1 MGGNMR
7 GPPMNMPPNN
17 MRPPPNNGPPMN
29 MQQMTQMQQ
38 MNMQMQMQG
47 GGNRNSNV
55 GNMMPPPPQHQAQ
68 MQMQQPQMQQP
79 GYGGQQQYPPQQMQQ
94 SPQHMSQQQQQQQQQ
109 YPPQMAQQPQ
119 VPQQQQQQQ
128 QQQQHMAATTTTA
141 TATGTA
147 AADPAADPT
156 KWQTAVAPGT
166 NLTYY
171 YNTATQATTYD
182 RPACLGPDPSAA
194 TAAAAAT
201 TTSTSAEAAAASAI
215 VAGVVGGT
223 SSAAASKWT
232 RYADAASGKSYYHD
246 AATGTT
252 TWERPAGYASDGNGD
267 AEDDDDDGDADG
279 GAGNGSKRRPSATA
293 DGAGSKK
300 RQRTNNGDG
309 EVAWST
315 KAEATAAFKG
325 LLLAK
330 GITPTSKWN
339 DVVRQCS
346 SDHRWDACST
356 DGQRKQALSEYQVK
370 RSNDLKEEKRKERQ
384 RAKTA
389 FQQMLTEVVPSIWS
403 ASSSASSQGPTF
415 DAVRDKL
422 AQDDRFYAVDEETAR
437 EDLFYEFCDDL
448 RKRDERRKKNAR
460 RDAKSAFLT
469 FLKDKEEAQKVSVS
483 STWDGFV
490 SSLTDDDKTDN
501 RYSLS
506 EHMTDSERQLYFA
519 DFILDLQDAEEERRQ
534 RIYEARRKAEKS
546 QREEYR
552 EALRK
557 LAVSG
562 KIIPSTRWR
571 NIEDVVCEEPSY
583 IPVEEQGREVPR
595 EIFED
600 FVDDWTDDYKS
611 DRSRLRDYW
620 RKAKSKLKL
629 SAETQYED
637 FTKALLDAVAESSD
651 SYSTARRIV
660 TREEP
665 VSSAKLY
672 FDELIL
678 EAKEGSSRSR
688 RGRKDDDSSEDEG
701 EIIEDGEIEDGE
713 EVE

>member
-1 MGGNMR
+1 MNRSMGNV
-7 GPPMNMPPNN
+7 MPP
-17 MRPPPNNGPPMN
+17 P
-29 MQQMTQMQQ
+29 QQ
-38 MNMQMQMQG
+38 QMQMQ
-47 GGNRNSNV
+47 
-55 GNMMPPPPQHQAQ
+55 
-68 MQMQQPQMQQP
+68 QQP
-79 GYGGQQQYPPQQMQQ
+79 GYGGQPYPPQQMQQ
-94 SPQHMSQQQQQQQQQ
+94 QPQMQQQMQSPQMSQQQ
-109 YPPQMAQQPQ
+109 YPAQMAQQPQ
-119 VPQQQQQQQ
+119 QIPQQQQQ
-128 QQQQHMAATTTTA
+128 MAAITTTTTNA
-141 TATGTA
+141 V
-147 AADPAADPT
+147 DPSADPT
-156 KWQTAVAPGT
+156 KWQTATAPGT

-171 YNTATQATTYD
+171 YNTVTQATTYD
-182 RPACLGPDPSAA
+182 RPACLGPDPASGGAGAGANAAA
-194 TAAAAAT
+194 TANA
-201 TTSTSAEAAAASAI
+201 SAEAAASAI
-215 VAGVVGGT
+215 VAGVVG
-223 SSAAASKWT
+223 AAGAKWT
-232 RYADAASGKSYYHD
+232 KYADAASGKSYYHD

-252 TWERPAGYASDGNGD
+252 TWERPADYVSDDYG
-267 AEDDDDDGDADG
+267 DDDDNVGERTK
-279 GAGNGSKRRPSATA
+279 KRSTATA
-293 DGAGSKK
+293 DTAGSKK
-300 RQRTNNGDG
+300 RQRTDNGDG

-384 RAKTA
+384 RAKNA
-389 FQQMLTEVVPSIWS
+389 FQEMLGEVVPSIWLAS
-403 ASSSASSQGPTF
+403 ASSSSSQGPTF
-415 DAVRDKL
+415 DTVRDRL
-422 AQDDRFYAVDEETAR
+422 AKDDRFYAVDEETTR

-460 RDAKSAFLT
+460 RDAKSAFLA

-483 STWDGFV
+483 STWEGFV
-490 SSLTDDDKTDN
+490 SSLTDDDKTDT

-534 RIYEARRKAEKS
+534 RIYEARRKAEKA

-557 LAVSG
+557 LAVAG

-571 NIEDVVCEEPSY
+571 NVEDVVCEDPSY
-583 IPVEEQGREVPR
+583 GPVEDQGQEVPR

-600 FVDDWTDDYKS
+600 FVDDWNDDYKS

-620 RKAKSKLKL
+620 RKAKSKIKL

-660 TREEP
+660 TRKEP

-672 FDELIL
+672 FDELLL

-701 EIIEDGEIEDGE
+701 EIIEDGEVEDGE

>member
-1 MGGNMR
+1 MSDDYGDDDD
-7 GPPMNMPPNN
+7 
-17 MRPPPNNGPPMN
+17 
-29 MQQMTQMQQ
+29 
-38 MNMQMQMQG
+38 
-47 GGNRNSNV
+47 NV
-55 GNMMPPPPQHQAQ
+55 GERTKKR
-68 MQMQQPQMQQP
+68 
-79 GYGGQQQYPPQQMQQ
+79 
-94 SPQHMSQQQQQQQQQ
+94 S
-109 YPPQMAQQPQ
+109 
-119 VPQQQQQQQ
+119 
-128 QQQQHMAATTTTA
+128 TA
-141 TATGTA
+141 TADT
-147 AADPAADPT
+147 
-156 KWQTAVAPGT
+156 
-166 NLTYY
+166 
-171 YNTATQATTYD
+171 
-182 RPACLGPDPSAA
+182 
-194 TAAAAAT
+194 
-201 TTSTSAEAAAASAI
+201 
-215 VAGVVGGT
+215 
-223 SSAAASKWT
+223 
-232 RYADAASGKSYYHD
+232 
-246 AATGTT
+246 
-252 TWERPAGYASDGNGD
+252 
-267 AEDDDDDGDADG
+267 
-279 GAGNGSKRRPSATA
+279 
-293 DGAGSKK
+293 AGSKK
-300 RQRTNNGDG
+300 RQRTDNGDG

-384 RAKTA
+384 RAKNA
-389 FQQMLTEVVPSIWS
+389 FQEMLGEVVPSIWLAS
-403 ASSSASSQGPTF
+403 ASSSSSQGPTF
-415 DAVRDKL
+415 DTVRDRL
-422 AQDDRFYAVDEETAR
+422 AKDDRFYAVDEETTR

-460 RDAKSAFLT
+460 RDAKSAFLA

-483 STWDGFV
+483 STWEGFV
-490 SSLTDDDKTDN
+490 SSLTDDDKTDT

-534 RIYEARRKAEKS
+534 RIYEARRKAEKA

-557 LAVSG
+557 LAVAG

-571 NIEDVVCEEPSY
+571 NVEDVVCEDPSY
-583 IPVEEQGREVPR
+583 GPVEDQGQEVPR

-600 FVDDWTDDYKS
+600 FVDDWNDDYKS

-620 RKAKSKLKL
+620 RKAKSKIKL
-629 SAETQYED
+629 SAEMQYED

-660 TREEP
+660 TRKEP

-672 FDELIL
+672 FDELLL

-701 EIIEDGEIEDGE
+701 EIIEDGEVEDGE

>member
-1 MGGNMR
+1 M
-7 GPPMNMPPNN
+7 PPNMPPNN
-17 MRPPPNNGPPMN
+17 MRPPMNNNNGPPPMN
-29 MQQMTQMQQ
+29 AMQ
-38 MNMQMQMQG
+38 MNMQM
-47 GGNRNSNV
+47 
-55 GNMMPPPPQHQAQ
+55 P
-68 MQMQQPQMQQP
+68 QQP
-79 GYGGQQQYPPQQMQQ
+79 GYGGQQYPPQQQQMQQ
-94 SPQHMSQQQQQQQQQ
+94 QPPQMSQQMSQQQQ
-109 YPPQMAQQPQ
+109 YPSQI
-119 VPQQQQQQQ
+119 PQQQ
-128 QQQQHMAATTTTA
+128 MTATTTTA
-141 TATGTA
+141 TATNA
-147 AADPAADPT
+147 VDPAADPT
-156 KWQTAVAPGT
+156 KWQTATAPGT

-171 YNTATQATTYD
+171 YNTVTQATTYD
-182 RPACLGPDPSAA
+182 RPACLGPDAGATNA
-194 TAAAAAT
+194 TAT
-201 TTSTSAEAAAASAI
+201 TNASAEAAASAI
-215 VAGVVGGT
+215 VAGVVGGGAT
-223 SSAAASKWT
+223 ATKWT
-232 RYADAASGKSYYHD
+232 KYADAASGKSYYHD
-246 AATGTT
+246 GATGAT
-252 TWERPAGYASDGNGD
+252 TWDRPADYVS
-267 AEDDDDDGDADG
+267 DDDGDGDNDNDDG
-279 GAGNGSKRRPSATA
+279 NDVGNASNAKRRSSGTA
-293 DGAGSKK
+293 DGSAGSKK
-300 RQRTNNGDG
+300 RQRTDNGDG

-389 FQQMLTEVVPSIWS
+389 FQDMLSEVVPSIWS
-403 ASSSASSQGPTF
+403 ASSSSSSSQGPTF
-415 DAVRDKL
+415 DTVRDKL
-422 AQDDRFYAVDEETAR
+422 AKDDRFYAVDEETAR

-460 RDAKSAFLT
+460 RDAKAAFLA

-490 SSLTDDDKTDN
+490 SSLTDDDKTDS

-506 EHMTDSERQLYFA
+506 EHMADSERQLYFA

-557 LAVSG
+557 LAVAG

-571 NIEDVVCEEPSY
+571 NIEDVVCEESSY
-583 IPVEEQGREVPR
+583 GPVEEQGQEVPR

-600 FVDDWTDDYKS
+600 FVDDWNDDYKS
-611 DRSRLRDYW
+611 DRSRLRVYW
-620 RKAKSKLKL
+620 RKAKSKIKL

-637 FTKALLDAVAESSD
+637 FTKVLLDAVAESSD

-660 TREEP
+660 NREEP

-672 FDELIL
+672 FDELLL
-678 EAKEGSSRSR
+678 EAKEGPSRSR

>member
-1 MGGNMR
+1 
-7 GPPMNMPPNN
+7 
-17 MRPPPNNGPPMN
+17 
-29 MQQMTQMQQ
+29 
-38 MNMQMQMQG
+38 
-47 GGNRNSNV
+47 
-55 GNMMPPPPQHQAQ
+55 MPPPQQQ
-68 MQMQQPQMQQP
+68 MQMQQQQQMQQQMQQ
-79 GYGGQQQYPPQQMQQ
+79 GYGGQQYPPQQMQQ
-94 SPQHMSQQQQQQQQQ
+94 QPQVQHQMPSPQMTQQQ
-109 YPPQMAQQPQ
+109 YPAQMAQQPQ
-119 VPQQQQQQQ
+119 QQMPQQQQ
-128 QQQQHMAATTTTA
+128 MAATTATA
-141 TATGTA
+141 TATGTV
-147 AADPAADPT
+147 DPAADPT
-156 KWQTAVAPGT
+156 KWQTATAPGT

-171 YNTATQATTYD
+171 YNTVTQATTYD
-182 RPACLGPDPSAA
+182 RPACLGPDPASAGGA
-194 TAAAAAT
+194 AGANAAAA
-201 TTSTSAEAAAASAI
+201 STSAEAAASAI
-215 VAGVVGGT
+215 VAGVVGA
-223 SSAAASKWT
+223 SAATKWAK
-232 RYADAASGKSYYHD
+232 YADAASGKSYYHD

-252 TWERPAGYASDGNGD
+252 TWERPADYVS
-267 AEDDDDDGDADG
+267 DDDGDGDDDNG
-279 GAGNGSKRRPSATA
+279 GNSTKRRSSATA
-293 DGAGSKK
+293 DSSVGSKK
-300 RQRTNNGDG
+300 RQRTDNGDG

-389 FQQMLTEVVPSIWS
+389 FQEMLSEVVPSIWS
-403 ASSSASSQGPTF
+403 SSSSSSSQGPTF
-415 DAVRDKL
+415 DTVRDRL
-422 AQDDRFYAVDEETAR
+422 AKDDRFYAVDEETTR

-460 RDAKSAFLT
+460 RDAKSAFLA

-490 SSLTDDDKTDN
+490 SSLTDDDKTDT

-534 RIYEARRKAEKS
+534 RIYEARRKAEKA

-557 LAVSG
+557 LAVAG

-571 NIEDVVCEEPSY
+571 NVEDVVCEDPSY
-583 IPVEEQGREVPR
+583 GPVEDQGQEVPR

-600 FVDDWTDDYKS
+600 FVDDWNDDYKS

-620 RKAKSKLKL
+620 RKAKSKIKL
-629 SAETQYED
+629 SAETQYGD

-672 FDELIL
+672 FDELVL